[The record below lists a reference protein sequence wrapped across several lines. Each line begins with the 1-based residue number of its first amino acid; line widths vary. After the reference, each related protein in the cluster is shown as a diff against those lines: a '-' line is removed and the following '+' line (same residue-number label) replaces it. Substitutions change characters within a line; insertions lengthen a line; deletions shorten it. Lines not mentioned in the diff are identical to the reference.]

1 MGAGEVSGEGS
12 EVLSLVQATH
22 RLDAGESRLL
32 SRVERTFTDASNWC
46 ERWEAGSR
54 FDSWQS
60 TSRLLWNVLRK
71 ESALQRL
78 MSVRSELSPD
88 LEGNA
93 CCLSDPGPVTFHLR
107 ASVFSTLKQG

>member
-46 ERWEAGSR
+46 ERWR
-54 FDSWQS
+54 Q
-60 TSRLLWNVLRK
+60 VLG
-71 ESALQRL
+71 LI
-78 MSVRSELSPD
+78 
-88 LEGNA
+88 
-93 CCLSDPGPVTFHLR
+93 PGKAPPASSGTCFARR
-107 ASVFSTLKQG
+107 APFKD